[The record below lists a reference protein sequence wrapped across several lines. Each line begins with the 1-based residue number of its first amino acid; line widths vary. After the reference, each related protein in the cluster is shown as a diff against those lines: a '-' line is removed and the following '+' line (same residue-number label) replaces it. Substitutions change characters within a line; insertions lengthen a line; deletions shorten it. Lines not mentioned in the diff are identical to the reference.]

1 MTGLQKQKTVN
12 LNVRRMPVVV
22 LWALLI
28 GSIAFGVYN
37 NFTAVDT
44 RTYIEREL
52 VETHLMDTSSIES
65 FAFNFAKVYH
75 AWPSDNAERIARH
88 DRLRA
93 FLTDELHMLNLNMI
107 RVDVSSS
114 AGLQEFQIWNIVQL
128 DEHNF
133 KVRYSVHQLI
143 RASTIEYVED
153 VIHERVEGYDGEY
166 HYVEVVIQREEE
178 QYTEES
184 VLSFFV
190 ITVHMDDAGN
200 MVITQN
206 PTVTHGVGRSDYTPP
221 IRTDSGMVDG
231 VVRAEVLQF
240 LQDFFALYP
249 GASEST
255 LASFVRDGALT
266 PLEVEYEFVD
276 IVSAALVPDGERVVA
291 YVTVRFY
298 DPRTFA
304 YALSQFGLV
313 LERGD
318 SWVIVGS
325 LI

>member
-1 MTGLQKQKTVN
+1 MIGLQKQKTVH
-12 LNVRRMPVVV
+12 LNVRRIPVIL
-22 LWALLI
+22 LWTLLI
-28 GSIAFGVYN
+28 GSIAFGVWN

-44 RTYIEREL
+44 RTYVVREL

-65 FAFNFAKVYH
+65 FAFNFAKIYH
-75 AWPSDNAERIARH
+75 AWPSDHAERAVRH
-88 DRLRA
+88 ERLRA
-93 FLTDELHMLNLNMI
+93 FLTDELHMLNLNML
-107 RVDVSSS
+107 RSDVAGS
-114 AGLQEFQIWNIVQL
+114 AVLQAFQIWNMEQL

-143 RASTIEYVED
+143 RAATVAYVED
-153 VIHERVEGYDGEY
+153 VIHERVEGYDGAY

-178 QYTEES
+178 RYTEES
-184 VLSFFV
+184 VRSFFV
-190 ITVHMDDAGN
+190 VTVHMDDAGN
-200 MVITQN
+200 MVITRN
-206 PTVTHGVGRSDYTPP
+206 PTVTQGVGRSDYVPP
-221 IRTDSGMVDG
+221 IRADSGMVDG

-240 LQDFFALYP
+240 LQDFFVLYP

-276 IVSAALVPDGERVVA
+276 IVSAALVPDGERVIA
-291 YVTVRFY
+291 YITVRFY

-304 YALSQFGLV
+304 YTMSQFGLV